1 MENRGGLQFFEP
13 SKREGYE
20 KNDRKRGSHKKISHH
35 DREGML
41 QYYVLREYKPFMKIV
56 TCNYFLTYSSTSI
69 KWPQGLVHG
78 FWQKIEVF
86 IISVFWGKSSQTRSF
101 LIFWIKK
108 NAVKTRKRKFFKKK
122 KKIGIF
128 QRG

>member
-1 MENRGGLQFFEP
+1 MTGKE
-13 SKREGYE
+13 
-20 KNDRKRGSHKKISHH
+20 RGSQKKTHH

-69 KWPQGLVHG
+69 KRPQGLIHG

-86 IISVFWGKSSQTRSF
+86 IICVFWANQARQDRF
-101 LIFWIKK
+101 
-108 NAVKTRKRKFFKKK
+108 
-122 KKIGIF
+122 
-128 QRG
+128 

>member
-1 MENRGGLQFFEP
+1 
-13 SKREGYE
+13 
-20 KNDRKRGSHKKISHH
+20 
-35 DREGML
+35 ML

-69 KWPQGLVHG
+69 KRPQGLVHG

-86 IISVFWGKSSQTRSF
+86 IICVFLGKSSQTRSF

-108 NAVKTRKRKFFKKK
+108 NAFKTRKRKFLKKTKNRNFPKGLDHSFCQNIELFIICVFCANQATKDRFLVFWIK
-122 KKIGIF
+122 KNAF
-128 QRG
+128 